1 MSHQDELPLPGV
13 SEVDEVKR
21 QWLQG
26 MRHTGDTVS
35 EDIAEPEPT
44 DVLAEF
50 IRQHSVTGQLVA
62 RSVFL
67 SPPYSVAEEGLSVLL
82 EGIKQ
87 NGDYADIACI
97 TGTHD
102 DYYYS
107 TQAMSENYAAM
118 SLQVVEQDICRAI
131 AHVVRFECQTYP
143 RPYKVAMLRQ
153 APYYFQDA
161 QIEAAIAA
169 MDVAP
174 EYADIRQVE
183 SSTAVLY
190 LFSERYMSY
199 GKAYGLCE
207 WFEVE
212 QFQNP

>member
-1 MSHQDELPLPGV
+1 MNHQDELPLAKV
-13 SEVDEVKR
+13 SEVDEAKR

-26 MRHTGDTVS
+26 MRHPVDTVT
-35 EDIAEPEPT
+35 EPEPAEI
-44 DVLAEF
+44 LAEF
-50 IRQHSVTGQLVA
+50 IRQHSAAGQL
-62 RSVFL
+62 
-67 SPPYSVAEEGLSVLL
+67 
-82 EGIKQ
+82 
-87 NGDYADIACI
+87 
-97 TGTHD
+97 
-102 DYYYS
+102 
-107 TQAMSENYAAM
+107 M
-118 SLQVVEQDICRAI
+118 
-131 AHVVRFECQTYP
+131 
-143 RPYKVAMLRQ
+143 Q
-153 APYYFQDA
+153 APYYFQEA

-190 LFSERYMSY
+190 LFSERFMTY